1 MKRSLYPAALIGLA
15 LAWMVSGCNGS
26 GPGNKKSK
34 KDTVGQKIERWN
46 KTIPGNFSEQ
56 RDLVFDSLTLNN
68 FFTAYP
74 DAKKYE
80 KEMRQFYSNR
90 KYAYAWFDSKGLIEQ
105 AENLNNRIQ
114 NIQSEGVT
122 DTVRFHLVLD
132 TLIRNTEQAELTEGK
147 ADVNTEL
154 LLTAG
159 YFAFSKIVWE
169 GLDETASK
177 SNDWLIPRKKISYEE
192 YLQAL
197 LKQPKD
203 SFLADA
209 PVYKQYEVLKQSL
222 QLYRNMVGKVDWRPI
237 TADKK
242 SYKPGDS
249 SAVVLQIKKRLLALG
264 DWKGDT
270 LSGKYDDAFKPA
282 VQQFQLRHGLGDDG
296 VIGGG
301 MVRALNV
308 PLAKRIEQIIVNMER
323 SRWVPVQLN
332 TDHLVVNIP
341 EFKLHVYEKDKL
353 AWSCNVVVGQAIHKT
368 VIFSGDLKYVVFS
381 PYWNVPYSISKNEVG
396 PGMRRNKNYLARHNM
411 ELLGYNGG
419 VPVVRQKPGLANSL
433 GLVKFLFPNSHSIY
447 LHDSPSKGLFNR
459 DSRAFSHGC
468 VRVSEPKR
476 LAMWLLRN
484 EPVWTEPKID
494 SAMNA
499 GKERTVTL
507 KQTVP
512 VFIGYFTAFVDDKG
526 LLNFRDDIYKRD
538 ERLGAMVLKQDT
550 VKKQ

>member
-1 MKRSLYPAALIGLA
+1 MKRSIYPLTFLGLA
-15 LAWMVSGCNGS
+15 LAWTITGCNTS
-26 GPGNKKSK
+26 GPGNKRTR
-34 KDTVGQKIERWN
+34 KDTVAKQVERWN

-56 RDLVFDSLTLNN
+56 REVFLDSTALNA
-68 FFTAYP
+68 FFATYP
-74 DAKKYE
+74 DTRKYE

-122 DTVRFHLVLD
+122 DTVSFHLQLD
-132 TLIRNTEQAELTEGK
+132 TLMHNAGDPETGAVK

-169 GLDETASK
+169 GLDENISK

-192 YLQAL
+192 YLQTL

-209 PVYKQYEVLKQSL
+209 PVYKQYEGLKQQL
-222 QLYRNMVGKVDWRPI
+222 QQYRNMIGKVDWSTI
-237 TADKK
+237 TLDKK
-242 SYKPGDS
+242 AYKPGDS
-249 SAVVLQIKKRLLALG
+249 SAALLQIKKRLFALG

-270 LSGKYDDAFKPA
+270 LSGRYGDDFKPA
-282 VQQFQLRHGLGDDG
+282 VQQFQIRHGLGDDG

-308 PLAKRIEQIIVNMER
+308 PLTARIEQIVVNMER

-332 TDHLVVNIP
+332 TDHLIVNIP

-353 AWSCNVVVGQAIHKT
+353 AWSCNVVVGQAVHKT
-368 VIFSGDLKYVVFS
+368 VVFSGDLKYVVFS
-381 PYWNVPYSISKNEVG
+381 PYWNVPYSIAKNEVL
-396 PGMRRNKNYLARHNM
+396 PGMRRNKSYLSRHNM
-411 ELLGYNGG
+411 EVLGYNGA
-419 VPVVRQKPGLANSL
+419 VPVVRQKPGGANSL

-468 VRVSEPKR
+468 VRVSEPKH

-484 EPVWTEPKID
+484 EPSWTEARID

-499 GKERTVTL
+499 GKEKTVTL
-507 KQTVP
+507 KETVP
-512 VFIGYFTAFVDDKG
+512 VFIGYFTAFVDDNG
-526 LLNFRDDIYKRD
+526 LMNFREDIYKRD
-538 ERLGAMVLKQDT
+538 ERLSAMVLKQDS
-550 VKKQ
+550 VKK